1 MQTEGRNSGQGQ
13 LPFLR
18 TISANS
24 ESPDVVKHLKRGV
37 FPQVREPDCR
47 RTGHLSD
54 EESNRSGGTGEEKR
68 HGPPDLSPE
77 ARGETV
83 LLSYCESVGVCG
95 FFIIFLIRNGRLP
108 LVMPDFA
115 AGIHM
120 DHTDAGDRSF
130 GVVRNL
136 VVPG

>member
-13 LPFLR
+13 PPFLR

-68 HGPPDLSPE
+68 HGLPDLSLE

-83 LLSYCESVGVCG
+83 LLSYRDSVRISG
-95 FFIIFLIRNGRLP
+95 FFVVFLIRDDHLP
-108 LVMPDFA
+108 LVVPDFA